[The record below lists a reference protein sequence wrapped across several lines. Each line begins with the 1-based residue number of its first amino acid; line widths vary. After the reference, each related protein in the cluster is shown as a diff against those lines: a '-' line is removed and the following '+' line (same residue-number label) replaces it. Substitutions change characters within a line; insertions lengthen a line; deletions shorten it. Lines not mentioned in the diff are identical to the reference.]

1 MKIIGAADRSITFSA
16 DIDEDDY
23 FESKFVMTEKERELI
38 EDVIQRLFPGL
49 YAEFYKGIGVV
60 LKGLEGDIMLD
71 AMCDL
76 VGQGIVSLPT
86 HDALY
91 VEQQHIEEAE
101 KAVKKS
107 WKKNLGVDFEPFVDV
122 DTP

>member
-76 VGQGIVSLPT
+76 V
-86 HDALY
+86 D
-91 VEQQHIEEAE
+91 
-101 KAVKKS
+101 
-107 WKKNLGVDFEPFVDV
+107 
-122 DTP
+122 

>member
-1 MKIIGAADRSITFSA
+1 MKIIGAAGRSITFSA

-49 YAEFYKGIGVV
+49 YAEFYKDIGV
-60 LKGLEGDIMLD
+60 LLQGLEGDIMLD

-76 VGQGIVSLPT
+76 VDHGIVSLPI

-101 KAVKKS
+101 KALKKS